1 MNNWPRTDYEM
12 WRKSAND
19 REISEKEVD
28 EKTERILASLGM
40 TKNNPRIFSLWLKL
54 CGRER
59 V

>member
-1 MNNWPRTDYEM
+1 M

-19 REISEKEVD
+19 RQISEKEVD

-40 TKNNPRIFSLWLKL
+40 TKNNPRIFSLWLKVR
-54 CGRER
+54 GKER